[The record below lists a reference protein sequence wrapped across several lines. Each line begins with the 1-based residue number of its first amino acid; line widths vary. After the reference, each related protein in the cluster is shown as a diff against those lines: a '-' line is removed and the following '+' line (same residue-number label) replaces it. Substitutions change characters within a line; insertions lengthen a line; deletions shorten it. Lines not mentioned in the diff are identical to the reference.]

1 MILKNYYLSKVLFVF
16 FVFFQGCSLLSP
28 VSYYDTTTH
37 RNLIELKVYTMFLYE
52 SFMDDSVDYAEI
64 KNVRFKIA
72 YAYEYE
78 KAKGEDNKETAQL
91 IKKIQDMFKKHVTER
106 ISDGVW
112 PESYFEDKLENI
124 SEAFDT
130 AISAEM
136 LKNRTN

>member
-1 MILKNYYLSKVLFVF
+1 
-16 FVFFQGCSLLSP
+16 
-28 VSYYDTTTH
+28 
-37 RNLIELKVYTMFLYE
+37 MFLYE

-91 IKKIQDMFKKHVTER
+91 IKKIQDMFKKHVTEG